1 MKKETKKSIGRLLI
15 AGLILVGVIGVGY
28 LVARWLGW
36 TEMSEESLRQMI
48 ASTGAIAPL
57 VYIFVSFI
65 QVTFVPIPAAV
76 TIVAGC
82 YLFGLWQAFLYSY
95 LGMMAG
101 GMLAFGL
108 GKWFGR
114 PFVNWVSGGKE
125 ETERWIAK
133 LKGKEKVL
141 MFFIFLFP
149 GFPDDI
155 LCSVAGVLP
164 ISWGCFFWM
173 QAVTRVTSIG
183 GTLLFLS
190 GKIIPFSGWG
200 LWVLGGVGVLLAVL
214 FILCIKNAGKISE
227 WFASVSKRNRKRM
240 KKGP

>member
-1 MKKETKKSIGRLLI
+1 M
-15 AGLILVGVIGVGY
+15 AGLILGAVLGGGY
-28 LVARWLGW
+28 WLAKRLGW
-36 TEMSEESLRQMI
+36 TEMSEEHLRQMI
-48 ASTGAIAPL
+48 ASTGAVAPL
-57 VYIFVSFI
+57 VYLFVSFI
-65 QVTFVPIPAAV
+65 QVTFIPIPAAV

-82 YLFGLWQAFLYSY
+82 YLFGFWRAFLYSY
-95 LGMMAG
+95 LGMMVGA
-101 GMLAFGL
+101 MLAFGL
-108 GKWFGR
+108 GKWLGR
-114 PFVNWVSGGKE
+114 PFVDWVSGGKE
-125 ETERWIAK
+125 QTEVWIAK
-133 LKGKEKVL
+133 LKGKEKAL

-164 ISWGCFFWM
+164 ISWKCFFGM

-200 LWVLGGVGVLLAVL
+200 LWVLGGAGIVSILLFVLCV
-214 FILCIKNAGKISE
+214 KNAGKINK
-227 WFASVSKRNRKRM
+227 WFVGISQSRKRRM